1 MRYFFP
7 VLIFFS
13 FVFSSCDHVEN
24 PYPSVSTDLDQTL
37 YPGNWSDY
45 EANEWPTFSQNTNT
59 DRNVLLEDFTG
70 HQCIYCPLAA
80 DEAHDL
86 YTANYGRLFVAAIH
100 AGPQG
105 MGDFQQV
112 NPPDY
117 PTNFTN
123 AQGLEIGEY
132 FGTNDGGFSGN
143 PRGTVSRKSEGG
155 NIFQSPNSWENI
167 TNSILNTNDLKVNI
181 QGQIN
186 YYPSTKGAFL
196 HVEVE
201 KLDAN
206 LSNDLAIVSC
216 LIEDSIIGDQKMP
229 DNTHNSSY
237 VHRDTHRG
245 NLSGAAFGRNL
256 TDDLITNNKYYV
268 NYSFVVPNQLDG
280 NHNPSNMHVL
290 VYVYDTTTW
299 EVYQVIKVPIQ

>member
-7 VLIFFS
+7 FI
-13 FVFSSCDHVEN
+13 FVFAVAISSCDHVDN
-24 PYPSVSTDLDQTL
+24 PYPTVSIDLDTTL
-37 YPGNWSDY
+37 YPGLWNEYVNS
-45 EANEWPTFSQNTNT
+45 EWPSFTQNTNI

-80 DEAHDL
+80 DVAHALYEANH
-86 YTANYGRLFVAAIH
+86 NRVFVAAIH

-105 MGDFQQV
+105 MGDFQQT

-117 PTNFTN
+117 PVDFTN

-143 PRGTVSRKSEGG
+143 PRGTVSRKEDGG
-155 NIFQSPNSWENI
+155 NIFQSPSAWENL
-167 TNSILNTNDLKVNI
+167 TNTILNTNDLKVNI

-186 YYPSTKGAFL
+186 YYPSTKGAYL
-196 HVEVE
+196 HVEAE
-201 KLDAN
+201 KLDAGLN
-206 LSNDLAIVSC
+206 NELALVSY
-216 LIEDSIIGDQKMP
+216 LIEDSLVGDQKMP
-229 DNTHNSSY
+229 DNTHNSAY

-256 TDDLITNNKYYV
+256 TADLMSNGKYYV
-268 NYSFVVPNQLDG
+268 DYSFVVPNQLDG
-280 NHNPSNMHVL
+280 NHNPQNMHVL
-290 VYVYDTTTW
+290 VYVYDLSTW